1 MGWAIYS
8 YSRLLFSL
16 VWNYLHIIGT
26 TTHRRTPSLVP
37 FFLAESPMLHTS
49 TILHS
54 VCTFAHLTQQLS
66 NSGFFHNTHTQTCR
80 TSSSFPW
87 IVCGSSKQHFFFC
100 VNLSFIMN
108 LLESS
113 NKKEFLPSQDVVIL
127 LTNLRSESIAITMTT
142 KKKYGLLYTMS
153 QGPMFNPN
161 QAFLLV
167 QKLKSAP
174 QGLYTNL

>member
-1 MGWAIYS
+1 
-8 YSRLLFSL
+8 
-16 VWNYLHIIGT
+16 
-26 TTHRRTPSLVP
+26 
-37 FFLAESPMLHTS
+37 
-49 TILHS
+49 
-54 VCTFAHLTQQLS
+54 
-66 NSGFFHNTHTQTCR
+66 
-80 TSSSFPW
+80 
-87 IVCGSSKQHFFFC
+87 
-100 VNLSFIMN
+100 MN